1 MDRLF
6 RSEIP
11 LASSEKLHRTHF
23 RWHLLPT
30 SGVLPKSDRP
40 PETDFRPRE
49 RAAAVITMVITAPI
63 L

>member
-11 LASSEKLHRTHF
+11 LASSERLHRTHF

-30 SGVLPKSDRP
+30 SGVLPK
-40 PETDFRPRE
+40 
-49 RAAAVITMVITAPI
+49 VIVRQKLTSVRGSAQPALITAPI